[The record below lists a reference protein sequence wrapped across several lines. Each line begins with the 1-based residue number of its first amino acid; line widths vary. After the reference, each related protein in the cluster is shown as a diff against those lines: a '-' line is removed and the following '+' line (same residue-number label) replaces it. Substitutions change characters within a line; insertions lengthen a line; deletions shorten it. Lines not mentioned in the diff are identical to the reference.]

1 MLHVRFRAAPRP
13 SRFMFLSID
22 NVPTGILTD
31 SPSLWQE
38 LAQIEGS
45 LAGEHQNLRVG
56 RPRVLH
62 LVDTLNVGGTEC
74 QVMQLALHMRRFGY
88 DITVGCL
95 RAEGP
100 LLRVL
105 QREGIPVVEFR
116 KRETLLSW
124 NGIRQLLRLASFLR
138 SGRFA
143 VVHAHD
149 LWANLLGVPAGR
161 LARVPV
167 VISSRRYLDDL
178 DWYTPW
184 RKRVVRLIY
193 MLSTRVVVNSK
204 AISERLVVKEQ
215 IPAGKIRTVHNG
227 VDVERFSRALP
238 ERRKLLP
245 NVHKRSKLIAV
256 LANMYG
262 RVKGHAGLISAARI
276 VCENEPDAVFVLI
289 GDGPERPRL
298 ETQVRDAALDKSV
311 LFVGRRTDIPE
322 WLACCDLSVLAS
334 EAEGLPNALLE
345 SMSAGVP
352 VVATAVGGSK
362 EIIEDGVNGQL
373 VPPKNPELL
382 AAAILRVIRNPDWAN
397 GLARCGQDHMRA
409 RFSFDRLVAELDQLY
424 QVPINL

>member
-1 MLHVRFRAAPRP
+1 MLHCRLRAAR
-13 SRFMFLSID
+13 SRFMFHSTD
-22 NVPTGILTD
+22 NSPAAIAED
-31 SPSLWQE
+31 SSPSWQE
-38 LAQIEGS
+38 VAQTEPS
-45 LAGEHQNLRVG
+45 LSAADQPRRDRRL
-56 RPRVLH
+56 RVLH

-74 QVMQLALHMRRFGY
+74 QVTQLALHMQRFGF

-105 QREGIPVVEFR
+105 QRAGIPVVEFR

-124 NGIRQLLRLASFLR
+124 NGIRQLLRLALFLR
-138 SGRFA
+138 NGRFA
-143 VVHAHD
+143 VIQAHD

-178 DWYTPW
+178 EWYTPW
-184 RKRVVRLIY
+184 RKRVVRLVY
-193 MLSTRVVVNSK
+193 LLSTCVVVNST

-215 IPAGKIRTVHNG
+215 IPAAKIRTVRNG
-227 VDVERFSRALP
+227 VDVERFCRARP
-238 ERRKLLP
+238 ERGKLLP
-245 NVHKRSKLIAV
+245 NVGKHSKLIVV
-256 LANMYG
+256 LANMYS

-276 VCENEPDAVFVLI
+276 VCEKEPDAVFLLI
-289 GDGPERPRL
+289 GDGPERPWL

-322 WLACCDLSVLAS
+322 WLACCDLSVLSS

-345 SMSAGVP
+345 SMSAGLP

-373 VPPKNPELL
+373 VPPGNPELL
-382 AAAILRVIRNPDWAN
+382 AAAILRVIRNPNWAN
-397 GLARCGQDHMRA
+397 GLARCGQDDMRA
-409 RFSFDRLVAELDQLY
+409 RFSFDRLVAELGRLY
-424 QVPINL
+424 QEPTSL